1 MADLA
6 GFGRE
11 EYGSGPYGQAVPVSV
26 TGVAGTG
33 ALGTVTPTGTAVFAV
48 TGVAGTG
55 GIGTV
60 TPAAGAGVALTGVA
74 ATGGIG
80 GVNVWGIIDASQ
92 TPNWV
97 EIAA

>member
-33 ALGTVTPTGTAVFAV
+33 GLGTVSILLSINIVP

-60 TPAAGAGVALTGVA
+60 QQWQTLLFRPQVLLALVPLG
-74 ATGGIG
+74 
-80 GVNVWGIIDASQ
+80 Q
-92 TPNWV
+92 
-97 EIAA
+97 